1 MRNEQI
7 PSSDVLVGEI
17 DDNYAAFME
26 KLEGLLREHRSGQF
40 ALMRNRTIVQLFD
53 SAADAM
59 RFGQRAFG
67 DLIFSVQEV
76 RERPFDLG
84 YFSHGGPYADI

>member
-1 MRNEQI
+1 MRNEQM
-7 PSSDVLVGEI
+7 PSSDVLESEI
-17 DDNYAAFME
+17 DGNYAAFME

-40 ALMRNRTIVQLFD
+40 ALMRNRAIVQLFD
-53 SAADAM
+53 SAADAIQ
-59 RFGQRAFG
+59 FGRKAFG
-67 DLIFSVQEV
+67 DHIFSVQEV